1 MAARREQVQA
11 AGELSHKHTAGTETD
26 ALPSIDNSD
35 VAVRFI
41 PVRYDYKKL
50 AAEIKAERLPAEFIE
65 TTTTG
70 WWTTCLEVLPHKERA
85 RGRF

>member
-1 MAARREQVQA
+1 MAARREQAQA
-11 AGELSHKHTAGTETD
+11 AGERSHERSAGTETD
-26 ALPSIDNSD
+26 ALPSIDSSD

-41 PVRYDYKKL
+41 SVRYDHKKL
-50 AAEIKAERLPAEFIE
+50 AAEMMAERLPAEFIE
-65 TTTTG
+65 TITTG